1 MISFKE
7 AMSKLTAAE
16 NAEAG
21 MLELKIDGAIRAGDP
36 KRGISVDI
44 AGVSERVRERV
55 AQAYRAGG
63 WEVTIR
69 EAINQMDTPDM
80 ILRGKK

>member
-16 NAEAG
+16 DAEAG
-21 MLELKIDGAIRAGDP
+21 VLEMKIDTAIRTGNP
-36 KRGISVDI
+36 VNGVSVDI

-69 EAINQMDTPDM
+69 EARHQQDTPDM
-80 ILRGKK
+80 MLRGKK